1 VIPEPVIPDKSSYLT
16 SGAPRSG
23 KIEVPRLQ
31 TDDRSPAVSG
41 RAVLV
46 VALASA
52 GATLLLLRL
61 GSGHTPASRRFAALP
76 EFDVWIWIF
85 AAYVGTTA
93 ALGTASFP
101 AFRLLARATG
111 GRATVRAVAA
121 WPVLG
126 TLVLLYGP
134 QAVGSIPLWLGDVRT
149 TAALVIAGVFI
160 TAPFAGLLLVQTR
173 LSALAGEAASAVNE
187 GKAGELIVELAW
199 LRTAMLRFLTTF
211 AAAITAGLLGV
222 GALRLAVL
230 AFGYP
235 AAHVP
240 PLRLL
245 TYGGVFT
252 ALAALIFIPAYVAWQ
267 ERVSGLRDT
276 LHPVPKDGRPE
287 HDWFQARDD
296 FDALLNA
303 RASAG
308 RVLATAFSVLAPL
321 TASAVSALLSTSR

>member
-1 VIPEPVIPDKSSYLT
+1 MNNQQLE
-16 SGAPRSG
+16 A
-23 KIEVPRLQ
+23 
-31 TDDRSPAVSG
+31 PAVSG
-41 RAVLV
+41 RAVLL
-46 VALASA
+46 VALVST

-76 EFDVWIWIF
+76 EFDVWIWLF

-101 AFRLLARATG
+101 AFQRLSRATG
-111 GRATVRAVAA
+111 RRAAVRAVAA

-126 TLVLLYGP
+126 TLVLLFGP
-134 QAVGSIPLWLGDVRT
+134 RAVGSIPLWLGDVRT

-160 TAPFAGLLLVQTR
+160 TPPFAGLLLVQTR

-187 GKAGELIVELAW
+187 NKAGKLIVELAW

-211 AAAITAGLLGV
+211 AAAITIGLLGV

-235 AAHVP
+235 AARVP
-240 PLRLL
+240 SLRLL

-252 ALAALIFIPAYVAWQ
+252 AIAALIFIPVYVAWQ
-267 ERVSGLRDT
+267 ERASGLRDN
-276 LHPVPKDGRPE
+276 LHPVPDDGRPA

-296 FDALLNA
+296 LDALLST

-321 TASAVSALLSTSR
+321 TASVITTLLSASR

>member
-1 VIPEPVIPDKSSYLT
+1 MNNQQLE
-16 SGAPRSG
+16 A
-23 KIEVPRLQ
+23 
-31 TDDRSPAVSG
+31 PAVSG
-41 RAVLV
+41 RVVMLITLV
-46 VALASA
+46 SA

-61 GSGHTPASRRFAALP
+61 GSGHTPASRSFAALP
-76 EFDVWIWIF
+76 EFDVWTWLF

-101 AFRLLARATG
+101 AFQRLSRATG
-111 GRATVRAVAA
+111 RRAAVRAVAA

-126 TLVLLYGP
+126 TLVLLFGP
-134 QAVGSIPLWLGDVRT
+134 RAVGSIPLWLGDVRT
-149 TAALVIAGVFI
+149 TAAIVIAGVFI
-160 TAPFAGLLLVQTR
+160 TPPFAGLLLVQTR
-173 LSALAGEAASAVNE
+173 LSALAGEVSALAGEAASAVDKN
-187 GKAGELIVELAW
+187 KAGKLIVELVW

-211 AAAITAGLLGV
+211 AAAITIGLLGV

-230 AFGYP
+230 ASGTS

-240 PLRLL
+240 SLRLL

-252 ALAALIFIPAYVAWQ
+252 AIAALIFVPVYVAWQ
-267 ERVSGLRDT
+267 ERASGLRDT
-276 LHPVPKDGRPE
+276 LHPVPEDGRPA

-296 FDALLNA
+296 LDGLLNT

-321 TASAVSALLSTSR
+321 TASVITALLSANR